1 MRLAK
6 PALVGLIATVWL
18 LNAGCQSGGERL
30 HVSAPAGSKILDP
43 TDIGAVVSTIDEIAN
58 SYGLHRVS
66 RVSPLYL
73 REYSE
78 STSGYPVVLAVYQDR
93 DPTYVAIGIGGTYKN
108 VMSVRIK
115 RALEERF
122 GKGRVYWVSELI
134 FNPV

>member
-1 MRLAK
+1 MRLAE
-6 PALVGLIATVWL
+6 PALVGLIVTVWL
-18 LNAGCQSGGERL
+18 LNAGCQTGAERL
-30 HVSAPAGSKILDP
+30 HVSAPAGSKILNP
-43 TDIGAVVSTIDEIAN
+43 TDIGTVLSTIDEIAN
-58 SYGLHRVS
+58 AYGLHRVS
-66 RVSPLYL
+66 RVSSLHL

-78 STSGYPVVLAVYQDR
+78 STNGYPVVLAVYQDR
-93 DPTYVAIGIGGTYKN
+93 DPSYVAIGIGGTYKD